1 MKVNVA
7 TKKLIDV
14 IDMAS
19 RFVSKNAT
27 LPILQNIYMKASID
41 TLTIRATDME
51 KYMEVQIPCDIHLE
65 GAITVNA
72 KTFGDI
78 ISTIEQEMI
87 ELTVEQQ
94 NYTMTITSAKDNF
107 QINGISAS
115 EYVALPDMPQE
126 NTIALDANTF
136 VQGVKRVEFSIT
148 EKSFSPVLTWV
159 LLKNSQENT
168 NQIIFAGTDSFRL
181 TEFKI
186 QTEQSNPEFQ
196 LVIPKIAINDIAK
209 IADYAISYESTDM
222 DIKYSQNLIAF
233 QFSANGMTILA
244 TSLLIQGTFPDYQ
257 REEVMPTQFNAKI
270 TLDKAQCE
278 KAIRKIGILT
288 RDINNYIQIEA
299 EENTIAIS
307 SWKTDKWTGKTE
319 ISAIIE
325 GKPSSFWINGKYIS
339 DFIKHMESDSIS
351 FNIVDSQKPIIITDQ
366 TQENYKYVVRP
377 LLNN

>member
-1 MKVNVA
+1 MKVVLA

-51 KYMEVQIPCDIHLE
+51 KYMEVQIPCEIKLE

-78 ISTIEQEMI
+78 ISTIEQPEV

-94 NYTMTITSAKDNF
+94 NYTMTITSEKDNF
-107 QINGISAS
+107 QINGIAAS

-126 NTIALDANTF
+126 NSMSLDATTF
-136 VQGVKRVEFSIT
+136 TQGVKKVEFSIT
-148 EKSFSPVLTWV
+148 EKSFSPVLTGV
-159 LLKNSQENT
+159 LMKNNPENP

-181 TEFKI
+181 TEFQI
-186 QTEQSNPEFQ
+186 QTEQTNPEFQ
-196 LVIPKIAINDIAK
+196 LVIPKLAINDIAK
-209 IADYAISYESTDM
+209 IADYAISSESSEM
-222 DIKYSQNLIAF
+222 DIKYSNNLIAF
-233 QFSANGMTILA
+233 QFTANGMTILA
-244 TSLLIQGTFPDYQ
+244 TSLLIQGNFPDYQ
-257 REEVMPTQFNAKI
+257 KEEVMPTQFNSKI
-270 TLDKAQCE
+270 ILDKAQCE

-307 SWKTDKWTGKTE
+307 SGKTDKGTGKTV
-319 ISAIIE
+319 IPAIIE
-325 GKPSSFWINGKYIS
+325 GEPSSFGINGKYIS
-339 DFIKHMESDSIS
+339 DFIRHMESDSII
-351 FNIVDSQKPIIITDQ
+351 FNIVDSQKPLIIMDQ
-366 TQENYKYVVRP
+366 NQENYKYVVRP